1 MCFNVTHI
9 ALHHPHSKEPN
20 DRKDNRTSDKWPS
33 MASCLDHT
41 IFTTIW
47 PDYLSCCDLWDQ
59 PAVVI
64 YCVTDQWVQCLL
76 VSEGL
81 LPWCRAQMLSV
92 LIAPCLAAGSQ
103 TDVRP
108 HQAPGPWER
117 GARDLFM
124 FVVFATELSCDIISC
139 LGWLVWQTDD
149 IYSAE
154 PYQIFVGNKQI
165 LMKYKQ

>member
-1 MCFNVTHI
+1 MWHTLLFIIHTPKNQTT
-9 ALHHPHSKEPN
+9 E
-20 DRKDNRTSDKWPS
+20 RTTTSDKWPS
-33 MASCLDHT
+33 MASCLDLT

-139 LGWLVWQTDD
+139 LGWLVWDRQMTFTALNH
-149 IYSAE
+149 IK
-154 PYQIFVGNKQI
+154 F
-165 LMKYKQ
+165 L